1 MNVLLRAG
9 VLKVS
14 SRIIDKVELF
24 SILRKRIGLNEKGIG
39 SVLLIFE
46 SILLNLFFQ
55 VPSKIL
61 SWLQWKVSHITTS
74 SVACYTFHW
83 NGCPQFRL
91 PQLLHFRLKI
101 LSEKNK
107 SFHYPSR
114 TVFFWPHCKQ
124 LDPTCSWCSYRGQS
138 CVWGFLLIFMPLSTV
153 VEFVVWNFQEKKG
166 H

>member
-1 MNVLLRAG
+1 MNSLIDLQSPAFTNMVTTRTFTNVRSDNLDIRSYKLWMSFCVLESR
-9 VLKVS
+9 KVS

-39 SVLLIFE
+39 RVLLIFE

-61 SWLQWKVSHITTS
+61 SWLQWKVSHTTIS

-101 LSEKNK
+101 LLAKNW
-107 SFHYPSR
+107 SFH
-114 TVFFWPHCKQ
+114 
-124 LDPTCSWCSYRGQS
+124 
-138 CVWGFLLIFMPLSTV
+138 
-153 VEFVVWNFQEKKG
+153 
-166 H
+166 